1 LFAIDVGVASAL
13 RYYEGGATL
22 ISTETLAV
30 TGLAIFL
37 VVLALGF
44 GVLGRTDGVHVEST
58 FHRGISFGF
67 LGDALLVVLVGSVLN
82 PALPD
87 LLPLGG
93 MLALT
98 LLAGVQ
104 VYRRQPSPI
113 L

>member
-1 LFAIDVGVASAL
+1 MRFASAYGL
-13 RYYEGGATL
+13 RKRRCRL

-30 TGLAIFL
+30 IGLAIIL

-44 GVLGRTDGVHVEST
+44 GALGPTDDLHAEGA

-67 LGDALLVVLVGSVLN
+67 LGDALLVVLVGSALN

-87 LLPLGG
+87 LVPLGG
-93 MLALT
+93 MLGVT
-98 LLAGVQ
+98 LLVGRR
-104 VYRRQPSPI
+104 VYGSQPSPI

>member
-1 LFAIDVGVASAL
+1 VH
-13 RYYEGGATL
+13 RRRCRP

-30 TGLAIFL
+30 IGIAIVL

-44 GVLGRTDGVHVEST
+44 GALGPTDDLRAEGS

-67 LGDALLVVLVGSVLN
+67 LGDALLVVLVGSALN

-87 LLPLGG
+87 LAPLGG
-93 MLALT
+93 MLAVT
-98 LLAGVQ
+98 LLVGRQ